1 MIVDLLPSDEQQLI
15 DDSVRALLAERLPV
29 ERLRDAATHGGA
41 AERAA
46 WSDFA
51 ALGLFGIGIAETR
64 GGLGL
69 GAAEEALAARALGRN
84 LVSLSVLAQ
93 MAATHLAPE
102 DDLRARLI
110 SGDVRAAF
118 ANLVDDVSAQQ
129 IDGAGADRLILLGD
143 GVSLIAA
150 PAGASAVPCIDETVA
165 LARFANGAPTPG
177 RDAAADRASLL
188 LSAYLTGI
196 AQAALDMAVAYACTR
211 EQFGQPI
218 GAFQAIKH
226 GCADMAVRAAA
237 AEAQV
242 LHAAVTF
249 GASLDDRAEVASAR
263 LLATDAAI
271 GNANANLQIHGAMG
285 FTAECDA
292 HLYLKRA
299 RLVSVLGSSRQAEQD
314 RLLADTVRPGFRTAP

>member
-1 MIVDLLPSDEQQLI
+1 MIVDLLPSEEQQLI
-15 DDSVRALLAERLPV
+15 DDSVRALLVERLPV
-29 ERLRDAATHGGA
+29 ERLRDAATHGGG

-46 WSDFA
+46 WPDFA
-51 ALGLFGIGIAETR
+51 ALGLFGIGIAEAQ

-69 GAAEEALAARALGRN
+69 GAAEEALVARALGRN

-93 MAATHLAPE
+93 MAAPHLTS
-102 DDLRARLI
+102 DDGLRARLI
-110 SGDVRAAF
+110 SGDTRAGF
-118 ANLVDDVSAQQ
+118 ANIVDAGAAQR
-129 IDGAGADRLILLGD
+129 IDGADAGQLILLGD

-150 PAGASAVPCIDETVA
+150 PADAGAVPCIDETVA
-165 LARFANGAPTPG
+165 LARLSSGFSAPD
-177 RDAAADRASLL
+177 RDVAAERVSLL
-188 LSAYLTGI
+188 LAAYLTGM
-196 AQAALDMAVAYACTR
+196 AQATLDMAVAYAGTR

-226 GCADMAVRAAA
+226 ACADMAVRAAA
-237 AEAQV
+237 AEAQM

-249 GASLDDRAEVASAR
+249 GAGLDDRTEVASAR
-263 LLATDAAI
+263 LLATDAAL

-299 RLVSVLGSSRQAEQD
+299 RLISVLGSSRQAELD
-314 RLLADTVRPGFRTAP
+314 RLLAGAA

>member
-1 MIVDLLPSDEQQLI
+1 MIVDLLPSEEQQLI

-29 ERLRDAATHGGA
+29 ERLRDASTHGGV

-46 WSDFA
+46 WADFA
-51 ALGLFGIGIAETR
+51 ALGLFGIGIAEAQS
-64 GGLGL
+64 GLGL
-69 GAAEEALAARALGRN
+69 GAAEEALVARALGRN

-93 MAATHLAPE
+93 MAAPHLAS
-102 DDLRARLI
+102 DDGLRARLI
-110 SGDVRAAF
+110 AGEIRATF
-118 ANLVDDVSAQQ
+118 ANIVDAGAAQR
-129 IDGAGADRLILLGD
+129 IDGADAGQLILLGD

-150 PAGASAVPCIDETVA
+150 PADAEAVPCIDETVA
-165 LARFANGAPTPG
+165 LARLSSGFSAPD
-177 RDAAADRASLL
+177 RDVAAERVSLL
-188 LSAYLTGI
+188 LAAYLTGI
-196 AQAALDMAVAYACTR
+196 AQATLDMAVAYAGTR

-226 GCADMAVRAAA
+226 ACADMAVRAAA
-237 AEAQV
+237 AEAQM

-249 GASLDDRAEVASAR
+249 GAGLDDRTEVASAR
-263 LLATDAAI
+263 LLATDAAL

-299 RLVSVLGSSRQAEQD
+299 RLISVLGSSRQAELD
-314 RLLADTVRPGFRTAP
+314 RLLAG

>member
-1 MIVDLLPSDEQQLI
+1 MIVDLLPSEEQQLI

-29 ERLRDAATHGGA
+29 ERLRDTATHGGA

-46 WSDFA
+46 WGDFA
-51 ALGLFGIGIAETR
+51 ALGLFGIGIAEYK

-69 GAAEEALAARALGRN
+69 GEAEDALVARAFGRH
-84 LVSLSVLAQ
+84 LISLSVLAQ
-93 MAATHLAPE
+93 MVAPHFAGE
-102 DDLRARLI
+102 EERGGLI
-110 SGDVRAAF
+110 SGEVRAAF
-118 ANLVDDVSAQQ
+118 ANVMDGGTAQL
-129 IDGAGADRLILLGD
+129 IDGDGAGAVILLD
-143 GVSLIAA
+143 DPVQLIQA
-150 PAGASAVPCIDETVA
+150 PAETTPAGCIDEAVS
-165 LARFANGAPTPG
+165 LARFSGDFAGSDRDPG
-177 RDAAADRASLL
+177 TDRISLL

-196 AQAALDMAVAYACTR
+196 AQATLDMSVAYAATR

-226 GCADMAVRAAA
+226 MCADMAVRAAA

-249 GASLDDRAEVASAR
+249 GAGLDDRSEIACAR
-263 LLATDAAI
+263 LLATDAALR
-271 GNANANLQIHGAMG
+271 NATANIQIHGAMG

-299 RLVSVLGSSRQAEQD
+299 RLVSVLGSSRQAERD
-314 RLLADTVRPGFRTAP
+314 RLLAGAA